1 MNQEQALT
9 KPQNPTF
16 VSLQKLPAALWL
28 SLLIIGQAVF
38 AWYIFALY
46 TQPLTSGD
54 STIFNR
60 VLNNLHVPDQLLAN
74 FSIALHLFG
83 GAVISIIGP
92 LQLIP
97 AIREK
102 ALPFHRMLGRTYVI
116 TAMVISVAG
125 MIFILTRGAVGGIYM
140 DVGFALYGF
149 LLFSCAVQTWRFA
162 MAKQMKAHRRW
173 AIRLFALGMAS
184 WLYRVEYGFWGLVND
199 GLPGHESG
207 TFQGPFDIFMDFA
220 FYIPTLMA
228 VELYFYA
235 SERFSNTAKQVT
247 LIVSLVVLV
256 PSISLGCYAAAK
268 GWWLPAIAG

>member
-1 MNQEQALT
+1 MTTQQSPAMA
-9 KPQNPTF
+9 PMRQ
-16 VSLQKLPAALWL
+16 LPAALWL

-60 VLNNLHVPDQLLAN
+60 VLSNLHVPDQLLAN

-97 AIREK
+97 AIRAK
-102 ALPFHRMLGRTYVI
+102 ALPFHRMLGRIYVI

-125 MIFILTRGAVGGIYM
+125 MIFIVTRGAVGGIYM

-149 LLFSCAVQTWRFA
+149 LLFTCAVQTWRFA
-162 MAKQMKAHRRW
+162 MAKQMRTHRRW

-184 WLYRVEYGFWGLVND
+184 WLYRVEYGFWGLIN
-199 GLPGHESG
+199 GGMPGHESG

-220 FYIPTLMA
+220 FYIPTLN
-228 VELYFYA
+228 
-235 SERFSNTAKQVT
+235 R
-247 LIVSLVVLV
+247 
-256 PSISLGCYAAAK
+256 G
-268 GWWLPAIAG
+268 